1 MEDKNKKTPAENV
14 AFMLDYET
22 GYLQSALDTLALA
35 EELIESLR
43 VSVAEY
49 DRIGANKLGRG
60 VSALYLVERHLS
72 GFLERQKAR
81 CATSSLAIVPAPRGE
96 PRARALK
103 LCVRLGHRRG
113 GRPVLPLH
121 AGAIGSAL

>member
-1 MEDKNKKTPAENV
+1 MEFKNKRTPAENV

-43 VSVAEY
+43 ASVAEY
-49 DRIGANKLGRG
+49 DRIGASRLWRG

-72 GFLERQKAR
+72 GFLERAE
-81 CATSSLAIVPAPRGE
+81 CALRDFEFGYSPSAV
-96 PRARALK
+96 
-103 LCVRLGHRRG
+103 
-113 GRPVLPLH
+113 GRTES
-121 AGAIGSAL
+121 SAL

>member
-1 MEDKNKKTPAENV
+1 MERGHKQPLRHESVQERLRKPLHGIHPSGG
-14 AFMLDYET
+14 FPPDYET

-72 GFLERQKAR
+72 GFLERA
-81 CATSSLAIVPAPRGE
+81 E
-96 PRARALK
+96 
-103 LCVRLGHRRG
+103 
-113 GRPVLPLH
+113 
-121 AGAIGSAL
+121 SALRDFEFGYSPSAAGRVEGSVL

>member
-49 DRIGANKLGRG
+49 DRIGANKLGR
-60 VSALYLVERHLS
+60 E
-72 GFLERQKAR
+72 
-81 CATSSLAIVPAPRGE
+81 
-96 PRARALK
+96 
-103 LCVRLGHRRG
+103 
-113 GRPVLPLH
+113 RPVSGGAPSIGLLR
-121 AGAIGSAL
+121 AGRKRAARLRVWL

>member
-1 MEDKNKKTPAENV
+1 MEDKNKRTPAENV

-35 EELIESLR
+35 EELIESMR
-43 VSVAEY
+43 VSVAAY

-72 GFLERQKAR
+72 GFLERA
-81 CATSSLAIVPAPRGE
+81 E
-96 PRARALK
+96 
-103 LCVRLGHRRG
+103 
-113 GRPVLPLH
+113 
-121 AGAIGSAL
+121 SALRDFEFGYSPSAAGRVEGLVL

>member
-43 VSVAEY
+43 VSGAEY

-60 VSALYLVERHLS
+60 VSAL
-72 GFLERQKAR
+72 
-81 CATSSLAIVPAPRGE
+81 
-96 PRARALK
+96 
-103 LCVRLGHRRG
+103 
-113 GRPVLPLH
+113 
-121 AGAIGSAL
+121 

>member
-72 GFLERQKAR
+72 GFLERAKAR
-81 CATSSLAIVPAPRGE
+81 CEILSSATVPALRGE
-96 PRARALK
+96 SRARCSESVSDLDTAAAGGLCCRSMRAL
-103 LCVRLGHRRG
+103 
-113 GRPVLPLH
+113 
-121 AGAIGSAL
+121 